1 LRAPHPVSL
10 CIAAV
15 LVLAP
20 WAAAQRHHDPLTQAE
35 IDQLRDTALEPDKRI
50 KLYIEFTRERLAAVE
65 NVRSD
70 TKIADKGQETH
81 DRLQDFLDVYDE
93 LDDNVDTY
101 ADRKED
107 LRKPLHTLIEAET
120 EFQAKLR
127 AISESAQ
134 ATSAEKQQYQFLL
147 ANAVDAVDSSVK
159 DHRDLLAEQE
169 EAAKHKKK
177 R

>member
-1 LRAPHPVSL
+1 MRAPHPVSL

-15 LVLAP
+15 LLLAT

-50 KLYIEFTRERLAAVE
+50 KLYIEFTRQRLAAVE
-65 NVRSD
+65 NVRAG
-70 TKIADKGQETH
+70 TKVADKGQETH

-127 AISESAQ
+127 AISE
-134 ATSAEKQQYQFLL
+134 
-147 ANAVDAVDSSVK
+147 
-159 DHRDLLAEQE
+159 
-169 EAAKHKKK
+169 
-177 R
+177 